1 VGLRQEVRLPRPRTT
16 CRSGS
21 FDLTS
26 GPGGPAV
33 FQRQDGIGRRLLG
46 KGRRVRRVIPA
57 WRGQRTATNQNG
69 RRPSWTAWGALSLTA
84 AGAVHRK
91 TNICVWGFSGA
102 GNRPLAAPAPLL
114 ECRSPAI
121 SRRSEFFSI
130 AAVQPGPFS
139 IPAIQSAPPDLL
151 PDPVS
156 PWLQNLVTKRS
167 PGTITVSFPRE
178 GLITCKSTPTVSPGV
193 TAKL

>member
-1 VGLRQEVRLPRPRTT
+1 MGLRQEVRLPRQRTT

-26 GPGGPAV
+26 DPRGPAG

-46 KGRRVRRVIPA
+46 KGRRVRGVIPA

-114 ECRSPAI
+114 ECRSPARSGSSP
-121 SRRSEFFSI
+121 SRNFTSP
-130 AAVQPGPFS
+130 AAGLKAKQPLL
-139 IPAIQSAPPDLL
+139 AAANSA
-151 PDPVS
+151 
-156 PWLQNLVTKRS
+156 
-167 PGTITVSFPRE
+167 GECRE
-178 GLITCKSTPTVSPGV
+178 WPTGDGQCQPTSASAHREHCWTNAV
-193 TAKL
+193 